1 MERVLHQGDRR
12 WRPIIHG
19 SGNAWRLTRWGLP
32 LVAIDLLDQAS
43 IARAIDGCTHV
54 VNCSRGDDQV
64 MIRGLSN
71 LLAVCAEQKVQG
83 FVHLSSV
90 MVYGDPPAPDSV
102 TEDGETRPA
111 KGTYGWTKL
120 KQDQIVQ
127 RYAKAG
133 LPAIILC
140 PPNITGPYSPYLVA
154 LVEEIR
160 AGTFLAL
167 DGGSAA
173 INIVDCE
180 NLSYA
185 IELAIDRCTQDA
197 PRLFVTDDEPTTWR
211 ELLEPMARLAER
223 EAPVPTVTA
232 DELRAHAVSKPVE
245 RATVGRTLRHLVSSD
260 VRAALRQDPLLAKV
274 HDTLRKGIAGLG
286 TQVENSLR
294 WSLEGPRPVTPYEQP
309 KRSPGRLCLQQ
320 LRGVRHAC
328 DRAKQHLGYKPPHS
342 VAASMRAFEQWYR
355 AGTGMD
361 TEAWLLLREL
371 FRVQ

>member
-1 MERVLHQGDRR
+1 MSNGTADLIDVIGASGFVGSSLMERALHRGDRR
-12 WRPIIHG
+12 WKPVIHG

-64 MIRGLSN
+64 MIKGLSN
-71 LLAVCAEQKVQG
+71 LLAVCGERKVQG

-154 LVEEIR
+154 LVEELR

-167 DGGSAA
+167 DGGSAV

-180 NLSYA
+180 NLCYA
-185 IELAIDRCTQDA
+185 I
-197 PRLFVTDDEPTTWR
+197 
-211 ELLEPMARLAER
+211 
-223 EAPVPTVTA
+223 
-232 DELRAHAVSKPVE
+232 
-245 RATVGRTLRHLVSSD
+245 
-260 VRAALRQDPLLAKV
+260 
-274 HDTLRKGIAGLG
+274 
-286 TQVENSLR
+286 
-294 WSLEGPRPVTPYEQP
+294 
-309 KRSPGRLCLQQ
+309 
-320 LRGVRHAC
+320 
-328 DRAKQHLGYKPPHS
+328 
-342 VAASMRAFEQWYR
+342 
-355 AGTGMD
+355 
-361 TEAWLLLREL
+361 
-371 FRVQ
+371 